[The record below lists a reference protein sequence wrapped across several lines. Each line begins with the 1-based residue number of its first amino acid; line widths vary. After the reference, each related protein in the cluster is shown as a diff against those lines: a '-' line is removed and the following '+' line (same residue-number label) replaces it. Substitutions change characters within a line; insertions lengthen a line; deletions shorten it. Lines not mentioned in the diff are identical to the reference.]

1 MAKLVRGQP
10 SIAIVNEQIDEEV
23 LKEIL
28 EELRTNT
35 TVVRLVF
42 HDANMNHVHA
52 HQIAQ
57 MLKGNS
63 TIQVINFNENYNIG
77 DVGTCNLATSIK
89 ENTGI
94 REIHLDNVNM
104 SSQGVCSL
112 AQALVERALAQPSS
126 CVELVSLEYNEID
139 KDGIYAAMAKVY
151 DPIMG
156 QKLHHGLADVIVQTN
171 LKELNLNGNEIG
183 NEGVKFLCDAL
194 QEDCSMLKVLRLKRN
209 GINNEGFCY
218 ISTMLQKNKSLETI
232 ELNNNQIVHAL
243 DDENGRHDL
252 TRPLAAIFASNRT
265 LKVLSLRHNLLA
277 SQDIKSVQQ
286 WRATAKPSTPQI
298 LL

>member
-1 MAKLVRGQP
+1 M
-10 SIAIVNEQIDEEV
+10 
-23 LKEIL
+23 
-28 EELRTNT
+28 
-35 TVVRLVF
+35 
-42 HDANMNHVHA
+42 
-52 HQIAQ
+52 
-57 MLKGNS
+57 KGNS

-112 AQALVERALAQPSS
+112 AQALVERVPSS
-126 CVELVSLEYNEID
+126 CVELLSLEYNEIG
-139 KDGIYAAMAKVY
+139 KDGIYAARAKVY

-156 QKLHHGLADVIVQTN
+156 QKLHHGLANVIVQTN
-171 LKELNLNGNEIG
+171 LKELNLNGNDIG

-209 GINNEGFCY
+209 GVNNEGFCY

-232 ELNNNQIVHAL
+232 ELNNNKIVHAL

-277 SQDIKSVQQ
+277 PQDIKGVQQ
-286 WRATAKPSTPQI
+286 WRRCKAFHSQI